1 MRPVPQAATDLVKDQ
16 EETHL
21 FVYDDAF
28 YPARECQTGDQIV
41 GTLTAG
47 TGHTDHLTIGMA
59 VTQEMSDD
67 WLNADLIR
75 SGARIEAQ
83 IGSTISDLTDNQ
95 YAALLDFVFNVG
107 ANPSWTI
114 WKRLKAKQYDQ
125 VPLELQKFVNI
136 RKNGAMVKSTDLV
149 NRRNAE
155 IALWSKGEPGTYDAH
170 ISSSVTR
177 QAATTP
183 PTPADPVP
191 ITRSKGLIAG
201 AVGAVTSAPAI
212 INQVTQVITP
222 YADHSNYLQHV
233 IGYLAIIGAASATA
247 TLFFIWMNKKQAQH

>member
-1 MRPVPQAATDLVKDQ
+1 MRQVPQAAIDLVKDQ

-28 YPARECQTGDQIV
+28 YPAKECAPGDQIQ

-47 TGHTDHLTIGMA
+47 TGHTDHLSIGMA
-59 VTQEMSDD
+59 VTQQMADGWLADD
-67 WLNADLIR
+67 L
-75 SGARIEAQ
+75 ARAGTRLSLQ
-83 IGSTISDLTDNQ
+83 IGDTVSQLTDNQ

-114 WKRLKAKQYDQ
+114 WKRLKAKQFDQ
-125 VPLELQKFVNI
+125 IPLELQKFVNI

-155 IALWSKGEPGTYDAH
+155 IALWSKGEPGTYDAR

-191 ITRSKGLIAG
+191 ITKSKGLIAG

-233 IGYLAIIGAASATA
+233 ISYLAIIGAVSATA

>member
-1 MRPVPQAATDLVKDQ
+1 VI
-16 EETHL
+16 E
-21 FVYDDAF
+21 
-28 YPARECQTGDQIV
+28 

-47 TGHTDHLTIGMA
+47 TGHTDHLTIGME
-59 VTQEMSDD
+59 VTGEMDAAWLMDD
-67 WLNADLIR
+67 L
-75 SGARIEAQ
+75 ARAGTRLSLQ
-83 IGSTISDLTDNQ
+83 IGDTVSQLTENQ

-107 ANPSWTI
+107 ANPAWTI
-114 WKRLKAKQYDQ
+114 WKRLKSKPPQFDQ

-191 ITRSKGLIAG
+191 ITKSKGLIAG

-233 IGYLAIIGAASATA
+233 IGYLAIIGAASAAA

>member
-1 MRPVPQAATDLVKDQ
+1 MRSVPQAAIDLVKDQ

-28 YPARECQTGDQIV
+28 YPAKECQPGDQII

-47 TGHTDHLTIGMA
+47 TGHTDHLTIGMQ
-59 VTQEMSDD
+59 VTAEMDTAWLQSD
-67 WLNADLIR
+67 LERAG
-75 SGARIEAQ
+75 SRISLQ
-83 IGSTISDLTDNQ
+83 IGDVISALTDNQ

-114 WKRLKAKQYDQ
+114 WRRLKAKQFDQ
-125 VPLELQKFVNI
+125 IPLELQKFVNI

-155 IALWSKGEPGTYDAH
+155 IALWSKGEPGTYDAR

-191 ITRSKGLIAG
+191 ITKSKGLIAG

-233 IGYLAIIGAASATA
+233 ISYLAIIGAVSATA